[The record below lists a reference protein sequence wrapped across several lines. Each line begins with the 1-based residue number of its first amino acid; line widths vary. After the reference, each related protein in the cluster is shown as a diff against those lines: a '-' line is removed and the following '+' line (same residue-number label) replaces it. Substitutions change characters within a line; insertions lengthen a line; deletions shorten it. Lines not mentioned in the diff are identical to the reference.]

1 MIMVLTFQNANEPD
15 SVHPIFSDSAP
26 FRFSING
33 LESFLIFC
41 SGECIQGSGL
51 RIAREYHFM
60 DLTNE
65 HQLLL

>member
-15 SVHPIFSDSAP
+15 PIFLDSAP

-41 SGECIQGSGL
+41 SSECIQGSGL
-51 RIAREYHFM
+51 RIAREYHFT
-60 DLTNE
+60 DLTDE